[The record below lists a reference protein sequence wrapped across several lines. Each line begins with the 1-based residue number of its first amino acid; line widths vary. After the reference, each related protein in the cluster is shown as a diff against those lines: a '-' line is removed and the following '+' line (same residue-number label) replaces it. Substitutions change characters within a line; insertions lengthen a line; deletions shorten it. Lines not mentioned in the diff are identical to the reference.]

1 MKQFAIGITSFIVM
15 IAATLVISNATVDPT
30 VKIVTPQPDYMTG
43 DLRAC
48 LIGKLG
54 VTNLAAFAV
63 TEPPDYAPE
72 TMLYVY
78 RVQNTERGETRA
90 VSIQYGYDGTGSSV
104 VIECWPPSEWQ
115 RWPMGVPSA
124 TPYLL
129 PSEVQN
135 GGTPVS

>member
-30 VKIVTPQPDYMTG
+30 VKIVTPQPDYMT
-43 DLRAC
+43 DDVRSC
-48 LIGKLG
+48 LISKLG
-54 VTNLAAFAV
+54 ITNLAAFSV
-63 TEPPDYAPE
+63 SKPPDH
-72 TMLYVY
+72 TDGLLYVY
-78 RVQNTERGETRA
+78 EVTNTERDETRA